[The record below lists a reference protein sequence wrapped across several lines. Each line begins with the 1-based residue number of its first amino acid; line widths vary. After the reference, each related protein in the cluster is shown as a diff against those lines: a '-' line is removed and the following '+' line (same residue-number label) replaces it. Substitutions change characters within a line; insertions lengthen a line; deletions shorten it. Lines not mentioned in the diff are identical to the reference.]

1 MPNIVSNPQ
10 DSALF
15 DVSGIDYSYT
25 YPMGLNLRPDTELHR
40 SVVSKI
46 MQRVDR
52 SHQHFK
58 HRHDSWREIDKTL
71 TAYIPTSE
79 AERLVKSRDS
89 RRPVSIVFPHS
100 YAILETIVASLGT
113 LFLQAPIF
121 RYQGVTGED
130 TIGAM
135 LLEKII
141 EIHCHRFKADL
152 VLHTAFKD
160 SIAYGL
166 GAAFMMWQQKTGYKT
181 QNITDENGELFKLS
195 EPAILFEGNSLQN
208 IDPYLL
214 ILDPTFG
221 VQKMQDSEFAGF
233 ITRTNY
239 TNLLAVDGQ
248 GGVFNTRY
256 IKHATMLSRYYQSKR
271 DKTTQQGDPQDTSI
285 LKPVDVL
292 YFYINIIPKDW
303 GLGTA
308 EMPEKWL
315 FAVAGDKILL
325 QAQPLNLD
333 HDMFPFAVCA
343 PTFDG
348 YSVAPLGRLEL
359 MSGMQEL
366 LNWLFNSHVANVR
379 KTINDM
385 IIFDPFVLNQEDLA
399 NPEPGKL
406 VRARRA
412 AWGKDIRGSIMQ
424 LNVND
429 ITRQNVGDAQIVMSL
444 MNNVSGADDM
454 LQGALRSGGPERL
467 SAAEFSA
474 TNSAALGRL
483 EALARIISSQ
493 FIQDIGY
500 MMAIHTQQFISKE
513 TYINTV
519 GVNQQQLLQQ
529 FGDRILNERMKVM
542 PTDLNIDYDVVVG
555 SYDTRGAQNAELW
568 IQLYQII
575 MQNPLLAPEYDLSR
589 IFRYIATTLGAKNV
603 DNFIRM
609 PIQPITAPTDQVM
622 EAVQAGQLTPVGA
635 M

>member
-1 MPNIVSNPQ
+1 MPHVIQGGKDGTV
-10 DSALF
+10 F
-15 DVSGIDYSYT
+15 DVSGIDYKYS
-25 YPMGLNLRPDTELHR
+25 YPMELDLRPDTELHR
-40 SVVSKI
+40 DIVAKI
-46 MQRVDR
+46 MQRVDK
-52 SHQHFK
+52 SNQHFK
-58 HRHDSWREIDKTL
+58 TRHDSWREIDKTL
-71 TAYIPTSE
+71 TAYIPVSE
-79 AERLVKSRDS
+79 AERVTKSKDS

-121 RYQGVTGED
+121 KYQGVSGED
-130 TIGAM
+130 TIGAI

-141 EIHCHRFKADL
+141 DAHCRRFKAEL

-166 GAAFMMWQQKTGYKT
+166 GAAFMMWRQKIGYKT
-181 QNITDENGELFKLS
+181 QNISDEQGQLLKIS
-195 EPAILFEGNSLQN
+195 EPTLLFEGNELQN
-208 IDPYLL
+208 VDPYLL

-221 VQKMQDSEFAGF
+221 VQRMQDSEFAGF

-239 TNLLAVDGQ
+239 NNLLSSDGK
-248 GGVFNTRY
+248 GAVFNVRY
-256 IKHATMLSRYYQSKR
+256 IKHAAMLSRYYHSKR
-271 DKTTQQGDPQDTSI
+271 DQAAQTDSKQDTSI

-292 YFYINIIPKDW
+292 YFYINLIPKEW
-303 GLGTA
+303 KLGTG
-308 EMPEKWL
+308 EEPEKWL
-315 FAVAGDKILL
+315 FAIAGDKVLL

-359 MSGMQEL
+359 MGGMQEL

-399 NPEPGKL
+399 KPEPGKL

-429 ITRQNVGDAQIVMSL
+429 ITRQNVGDAQTVMSL
-444 MNNVSGADDM
+444 MNKVSGADDM

-467 SAAEFSA
+467 SAAEFTA
-474 TNSAALGRL
+474 TNGAALGRL

-500 MMAIHTQQFISKE
+500 ILAMHTQQFITQDTFIS
-513 TYINTV
+513 TV
-519 GVNQQQLLQQ
+519 GIAQQQLVQQ
-529 FGDRILNERMKVM
+529 FGERILNERMKVK
-542 PTDLNIDYDVVVG
+542 PSDLNIDYDVMVG

-575 MQNPLLAPEYDLSR
+575 MQNPMLAPEYDMSR
-589 IFRYIATTLGAKNV
+589 IFRYIATSLGAKNV
-603 DNFIRM
+603 DSFVR
-609 PIQPITAPTDQVM
+609 IQPTMAPTEQVM
-622 EAVQAGQLTPVGA
+622 EAVQAGQLASVGA
-635 M
+635 I